1 MRTPEPFEALGSFWL
16 PSEPDTK
23 LPGYLRIS
31 ESGEVTLE
39 VTGEFEGRLT
49 AIQNSLSSNV
59 QQVDRIVGKVAKKGF
74 VTLERCFPLSRP
86 LNPTYVAELAY
97 IGVMYGYGEEVSFTK
112 ISFSV
117 EELDKWLAISGIE
130 VSVGDDNGGISAKSR
145 RLDSI
150 SHCLPEQVRM
160 EFNFFTPFQIPY
172 IPTITEITI
181 SQTEYVSLIS
191 EEPRDFEFFC
201 TVALRLCHLWSLALG
216 QIVSIQSMHA
226 STEVVTED
234 ASQQE
239 VKTVQVFGQIRPWSN
254 RQANFRLHHMLF
266 TNEYAEN
273 KGISNIFARW
283 LESYKSHDSAL
294 NLYFASISDTSAFVE
309 SRFLQLAQGIEKLHS
324 GLCPSRTVM
333 QQEEFER
340 IRSDLLK
347 ACPEIRRE
355 WLGRILEHAN
365 GARLR
370 KRVRDMAR
378 RFKCLFGSG
387 GSLDSF
393 VNKVVVT
400 RNYYTHY
407 SSELEEEAAKGQ
419 ELVIL
424 YDRLD
429 ALFQLHLLELTGF
442 GHEDIESIVQG
453 NERLSRKLN
462 PPAGVSEPSG
472 T

>member
-1 MRTPEPFEALGSFWL
+1 MRTPEPFEALGIFWL
-16 PSEPDTK
+16 PLEPDTK

-49 AIQNSLSSNV
+49 AIQNRLRSNI

-74 VTLERCFPLSRP
+74 VTLERCFPLSGP

-97 IGVMYGYGEEVSFTK
+97 IGVKYGHGEEVRFTK

-130 VSVGDDNGGISAKSR
+130 VSLSEDNGGISAKSR
-145 RLDSI
+145 PPDSF
-150 SHCLPEQVRM
+150 SHCLPDQVRM
-160 EFNFFTPFQIPY
+160 ELNFHTPFQIPY
-172 IPTITEITI
+172 MPTITEFRIF
-181 SQTEYVSLIS
+181 QTEYVSLVS
-191 EEPRDFEFFC
+191 EEPRDIEFFC
-201 TVALRLCHLWSLALG
+201 AVALRLCHLWSLALG

-226 STEVVTED
+226 STEAVTGDENG
-234 ASQQE
+234 QE
-239 VKTVQVFGQIRPWSN
+239 VQTVQVFGQFRPWSN
-254 RQANFRLHHMLF
+254 QQANIRPHHMLF
-266 TNEYAEN
+266 TNEDAEN
-273 KGISNIFARW
+273 QGITNIFARW

-294 NLYFASISDTSAFVE
+294 NLYFASISDASAYVE

-324 GLCPSRTVM
+324 GLCPSRTM
-333 QQEEFER
+333 MEQEEFEK
-340 IRSDLLK
+340 IRSELLQV
-347 ACPEIRRE
+347 CPENRRE
-355 WLGRILEHAN
+355 WLGRTLEHAN

-378 RFKCLFGSG
+378 KFKSLLGSG
-387 GSLDSF
+387 RSLDSF
-393 VNKVVVT
+393 VNKVVIT

-429 ALFQLHLLELTGF
+429 ALFQLYLLELTGF
-442 GHEDIESIVQG
+442 GHEDIDRIVQSNG
-453 NERLSRKLN
+453 RLRRKLN
-462 PPAGVSEPSG
+462 PSTGDSVPAGP
-472 T
+472 